1 MYFELRFQRD
11 ESRIVP
17 RAEDLQEVKML
28 MDFAWLDACDAELS
42 GSVPN

>member
-42 GSVPN
+42 DSVPN